1 MEQIKYYNVTAKCGH
16 VGRENY
22 IPISFAVKAQS
33 AKEASKRVRNFPRVK
48 HDHEQE
54 QQQPFRRA

>member
-22 IPISFAVKAQS
+22 IPISFPVKALN
-33 AKEASKRVRNFPRVK
+33 AKKLVNELETF
-48 HDHEQE
+48 QE
-54 QQQPFRRA
+54 